1 MTAGA
6 AAYLGQALQPAGAPS
21 DHSQACPRG
30 GPYFGAI
37 STVIVMT
44 AVSLTVT
51 GAGNGAQALL
61 PNLKRVVPC
70 GHVREGEL
78 TLVVLTAWNGCSVT
92 TTRDNAG
99 SPRAKSWIVSLSG
112 VCRPFASSTS
122 ARSASNDPG
131 LDAGWEHEKR

>member
-1 MTAGA
+1 
-6 AAYLGQALQPAGAPS
+6 LP
-21 DHSQACPRG
+21 PRRT
-30 GPYFGAI
+30 YFGAI

-78 TLVVLTAWNGCSVT
+78 TLVVLTAWNGCSGDDHSRQRRIA
-92 TTRDNAG
+92 TRKVVDCFLVG
-99 SPRAKSWIVSLSG
+99 GVSPLRQ
-112 VCRPFASSTS
+112 
-122 ARSASNDPG
+122 
-131 LDAGWEHEKR
+131 LDQRTQCIQ